1 MRYKEDRKRIL
12 NQQNLK
18 KRQYDNNSVSYSSDN
33 SGIIIVVI
41 SVFVAKVAFIVAIRC
56 FCKRCKSKEATGTG
70 PSQPSQNVVPMNQV
84 ENASE
89 QPQHLPPSLKP
100 GHDQMDRAMAPTPYS
115 VNQSW
120 NTRSGQPS
128 PYSIH

>member
-18 KRQYDNNSVSYSSDN
+18 KRQYDNKGYSNNDN
-33 SGIIIVVI
+33 SGIIIVV
-41 SVFVAKVAFIVAIRC
+41 SVVAFILTLFIGAIRC
-56 FCKRCKSKEATGTG
+56 FCKYSKSEEATE
-70 PSQPSQNVVPMNQV
+70 PSQPPPNIVPMNQV

-89 QPQHLPPSLKP
+89 QPQPNHPIQSLKP
-100 GHDQMDRAMAPTPYS
+100 GQDQMNRAMAPTPTPYS

-120 NTRSGQPS
+120 NTRCTQPGS
-128 PYSIH
+128 TV